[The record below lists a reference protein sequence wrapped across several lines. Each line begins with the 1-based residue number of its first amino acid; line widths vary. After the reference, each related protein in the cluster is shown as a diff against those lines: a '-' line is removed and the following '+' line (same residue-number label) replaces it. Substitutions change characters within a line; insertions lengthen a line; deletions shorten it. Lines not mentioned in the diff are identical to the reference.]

1 MIEENAKLCKDM
13 ARSMASMEELRN
25 PFWKPEENI
34 EMLTRCMFR
43 DGFADMVETKV
54 SAGELEA
61 LEEALF
67 DVIYPT
73 AS

>member
-1 MIEENAKLCKDM
+1 MVEENAKLCKDM

-34 EMLTRCMFR
+34 EMLTRYMVR
-43 DGFADMVETKV
+43 DGFADLVGTKV

-67 DVIYPT
+67 NVIYPT